1 MDAACAY
8 AESQMELN
16 TYVSLGTS
24 ADEIINQLPNKIHS
38 KLLKQGKNLSGGQIQ
53 KLLITK
59 SLLKENAII
68 FWDEAFSNLDEQSKN
83 KIYNNVLQ
91 NDRYSER
98 TMLIISHHLSS
109 ICNCLLHR
117 KECINGCVA
126 HKAHNFGRT

>member
-1 MDAACAY
+1 M
-8 AESQMELN
+8 LN
-16 TYVSLGTS
+16 
-24 ADEIINQLPNKIHS
+24 
-38 KLLKQGKNLSGGQIQ
+38 QGKHLSGGQIQ

-98 TMLIISHHLSS
+98 TMLIISHHLDIVNYVDYIIYIDAATGDVIKDS
-109 ICNCLLHR
+109 
-117 KECINGCVA
+117 
-126 HKAHNFGRT
+126 HNHLMQSNENYADFITSKI